1 MVHLGE
7 RWRKYDLGFLN
18 RRSQVRVLS
27 GPPSG
32 FSALNLFNDLACGLC
47 TEGGRVCNT
56 GVLILA
62 PQLLGHAAGSEPFL
76 ICGVGV
82 TLDLRQRSRSRW
94 RRSQDRFG
102 SRELLIEATETA
114 PVG

>member
-1 MVHLGE
+1 MEKVRFRFPKPKVTGSSPVGTAI
-7 RWRKYDLGFLN
+7 WFF
-18 RRSQVRVLS
+18 RSH
-27 GPPSG
+27 
-32 FSALNLFNDLACGLC
+32 LFNDLACGLC
-47 TEGGRVCNT
+47 TEGGRVCNI

-94 RRSQDRFG
+94 RRSRDRFG
-102 SRELLIEATETA
+102 GRELLIEAIETA